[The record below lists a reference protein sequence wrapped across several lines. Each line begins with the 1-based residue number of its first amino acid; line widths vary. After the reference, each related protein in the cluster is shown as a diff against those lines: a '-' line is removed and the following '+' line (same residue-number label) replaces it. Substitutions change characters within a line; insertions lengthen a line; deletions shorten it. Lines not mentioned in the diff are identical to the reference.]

1 MPARRTTIV
10 ATANVKQYRETIP
23 HYVNSDDVVL
33 ELGCEWGTT
42 SVLLAERARELVATD
57 VSHECIEQ
65 ARKKHPGIR
74 FEVLDGFDLSAAL
87 ALGRDF
93 TKIYIDISGLS
104 GYRSLLDAIALV
116 QGYASVFRPG
126 AIVIKSQS
134 LGQFIRRCVAWPPAT
149 SPRAER

>member
-10 ATANVKQYRETIP
+10 ATANVKEYRDTIP
-23 HYVNSDDVVL
+23 HYVGTDDVVL
-33 ELGCEWGTT
+33 ELGWEWGTT
-42 SVLLAERARELVATD
+42 SVLLAERAREVVATD
-57 VSHECIEQ
+57 VSPECVEQ

-74 FEVLDGFDLSAAL
+74 FEVLDGFDLAAAL
-87 ALGRDF
+87 RLGTDF

-116 QGYASVFRPG
+116 QAYASVFRPE

-134 LGQFIRRCVAWPPAT
+134 LKRFISGCVAW
-149 SPRAER
+149 RMGGN